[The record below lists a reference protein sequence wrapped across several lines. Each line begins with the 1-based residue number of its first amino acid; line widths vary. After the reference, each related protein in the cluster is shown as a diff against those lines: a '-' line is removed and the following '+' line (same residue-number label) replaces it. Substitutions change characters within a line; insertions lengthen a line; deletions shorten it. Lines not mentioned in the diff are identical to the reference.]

1 VVLDRFEGA
10 AELRRAPK
18 GWVSQIVL
26 KPFGIFFLAT
36 WGVFSCRNLF
46 FEQIGYDGNGNCR
59 LQYDGDFFLFVNL
72 SNRKSIK
79 ERKMDQ
85 LNGVI

>member
-18 GWVSQIVL
+18 GWASQIVL

-36 WGVFSCRNLF
+36 RGVCFHAEICFLSKSVMMEMGIADYNMMATF
-46 FEQIGYDGNGNCR
+46 FCLSIC
-59 LQYDGDFFLFVNL
+59 LTVNQ
-72 SNRKSIK
+72 SKKGKWIN
-79 ERKMDQ
+79 
-85 LNGVI
+85 